1 MQPIKAEVQIIMT
14 AIIVIINI
22 GYTDAIAVMFTVG
35 SKDSKGWK
43 LKVKKRAKELGLLL
57 LRRVDTE
64 RITHAFMCILWL
76 VHSSFTV

>member
-35 SKDSKGWK
+35 SKDSKG
-43 LKVKKRAKELGLLL
+43 
-57 LRRVDTE
+57 
-64 RITHAFMCILWL
+64 
-76 VHSSFTV
+76 